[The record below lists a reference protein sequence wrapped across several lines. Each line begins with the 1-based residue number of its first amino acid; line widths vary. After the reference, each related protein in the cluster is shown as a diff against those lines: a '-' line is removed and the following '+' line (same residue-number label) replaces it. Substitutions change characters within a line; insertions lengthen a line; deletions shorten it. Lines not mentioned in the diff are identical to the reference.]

1 MNNWSFTGSLGR
13 DAQTRDAGSSTVT
26 QFSVAVRSGYGTNEV
41 TTWVNANLWGKRG
54 QSLEPHLL
62 KGQQVAI
69 VGELT
74 NRPYKTKEGVEKF
87 SLEVNVSDL
96 TLIGA
101 KAQGGSSQ
109 ITSQK
114 NNSSGSQASSFD
126 DFSDDIPFANPYRG
140 RNSYLVM

>member
-13 DAQTRDAGSSTVT
+13 DAQTREAGSSTVT

-74 NRPYKTKEGVEKF
+74 NRPYKDKQGQDKF

-96 TLIGA
+96 TLIGG
-101 KAQGGSSQ
+101 KGQSPSSPAHRQ
-109 ITSQK
+109 QPSQK
-114 NNSSGSQASSFD
+114 STPQASQSSDFD
-126 DFSDDIPFANPYRG
+126 DFESEIPF
-140 RNSYLVM
+140 

>member
-13 DAQTRDAGSSTVT
+13 DAQTREAGSSTVT

-54 QSLEPHLL
+54 QSLESHLL

-74 NRPYKTKEGVEKF
+74 NRPYKDKQGQDKF

-96 TLIGA
+96 TLIGG
-101 KAQGGSSQ
+101 KSQ
-109 ITSQK
+109 NPSAPAHRQQPVQTP
-114 NNSSGSQASSFD
+114 AVD
-126 DFSDDIPFANPYRG
+126 DFEDIPFANPYRG
-140 RNSYLVM
+140 RNCYVV

>member
-1 MNNWSFTGSLGR
+1 M
-13 DAQTRDAGSSTVT
+13 
-26 QFSVAVRSGYGTNEV
+26 AVRSGYGTNEV

-74 NRPYKTKEGVEKF
+74 NRSYKDKQGQDKF

-96 TLIGA
+96 TLIGG
-101 KAQGGSSQ
+101 KSQNPPAQRQQPAQKPSNIGPTGG
-109 ITSQK
+109 
-114 NNSSGSQASSFD
+114 SFD
-126 DFSDDIPFANPYRG
+126 DFSDDIPF
-140 RNSYLVM
+140 

>member
-13 DAQTRDAGSSTVT
+13 DAQTREAGSSTVT
-26 QFSVAVRSGYGTNEV
+26 QFSVAVKSGYGTNEI

-74 NRPYKTKEGVEKF
+74 NRPYKDKQGQDKF

-96 TLIGA
+96 TLIGGKSQNPSA
-101 KAQGGSSQ
+101 PAHRQQPVQKPASASGGD
-109 ITSQK
+109 T
-114 NNSSGSQASSFD
+114 FD
-126 DFSDDIPFANPYRG
+126 DFSDDVPF
-140 RNSYLVM
+140 